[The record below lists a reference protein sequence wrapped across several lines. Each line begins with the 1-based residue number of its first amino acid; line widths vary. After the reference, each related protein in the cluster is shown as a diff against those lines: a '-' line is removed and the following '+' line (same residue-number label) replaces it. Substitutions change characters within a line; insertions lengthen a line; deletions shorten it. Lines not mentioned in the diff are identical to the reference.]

1 MATMTDTAVAPLL
14 DVRDVS
20 VVFGGFRAVDHVSL
34 TVNPG
39 EIVGVIGPN
48 GAGKTTLMNAIF
60 GVYKVATGSVNAL
73 GRDLKGLS
81 ADRRAS
87 LGFARTFQN
96 LELFHSMTV
105 YENILTHA
113 DASDR
118 HGGHRGRA
126 WTRRAEHA
134 GRRTRSIEILEELDL
149 LHLASRT
156 VSELSYAERKLA
168 EFARAMVADIQL
180 VLLDE
185 PTAGVALEE
194 RREVIDR
201 MHVHMRDRKIAAVV
215 VEHDMSVIK
224 TLSDRVYVLDG
235 GQMLATGTFDEV
247 VANPRVREAYLG

>member
-1 MATMTDTAVAPLL
+1 MAVAAAEIALPLL
-14 DVRDVS
+14 DVDEVS
-20 VVFGGFRAVDHVSL
+20 VVFGGFRAVDKVSL

-60 GVYKVATGSVNAL
+60 GVYKLATGSVSAS

-81 ADRRAS
+81 PDRRAR

-96 LELFHSMTV
+96 LELFYSMTV
-105 YENILTHA
+105 FENVLTHA

-118 HGGHRGRA
+118 LAAGSWRKRA
-126 WTRRAEHA
+126 DHA
-134 GRRTRSIEILEELDL
+134 GRRRRSIEILEELDL
-149 LHLASRT
+149 LPLASRT

-201 MHVHMRDRKIAAVV
+201 MHVHMRDRGIAAVV

-235 GQMLATGTFDEV
+235 GQLLASGTFEEV
-247 VANPRVREAYLG
+247 VSDPRVREAYLG

>member
-1 MATMTDTAVAPLL
+1 MATAVDTAALPLL
-14 DVRDVS
+14 DVKEVS
-20 VVFGGFRAVDHVSL
+20 VVFGAFRAVDNVSL

-60 GVYKVATGSVNAL
+60 GVYKVATGSVSAS

-81 ADRRAS
+81 PDRRAR

-96 LELFHSMTV
+96 LELFHSMTAF
-105 YENILTHA
+105 ENVLTHA

-118 HGGHRGRA
+118 HGGRSTRGRLS
-126 WTRRAEHA
+126 RADHA
-134 GRRTRSIEILEELDL
+134 GRRTRAIEILEELDL
-149 LHLASRT
+149 LPLASRI
-156 VSELSYAERKLA
+156 VSELSYAERKLV
-168 EFARAMVADIQL
+168 EFARAMVADIEL

-201 MHVHMRDRKIAAVV
+201 MHVHMRDRGIAAVV

-235 GQMLATGTFDEV
+235 GQLLASGTFEEV

>member
-1 MATMTDTAVAPLL
+1 MDTATQPLL

-20 VVFGGFRAVDHVSL
+20 VVFGGFHAVDNVSL
-34 TVNPG
+34 KVEPG

-60 GVYKVATGSVNAL
+60 GVYKVASGSVYAY
-73 GRDLKGLS
+73 GKDLKGLS
-81 ADRRAS
+81 PDRRAR

-105 YENILTHA
+105 FENVLTHI
-113 DASDR
+113 DASAHAGSDA
-118 HGGHRGRA
+118 RG
-126 WTRRAEHA
+126 WNRRAVREHK
-134 GRRTRSIEILEELDL
+134 RERVVEILDALDL
-149 LHLASRT
+149 LPLAPRT
-156 VSELSYAERKLA
+156 VSELSYAERKLV
-168 EFARAMVADIQL
+168 EFARAMVAKIEL

>member
-1 MATMTDTAVAPLL
+1 MATVAHPATLPLL
-14 DVRDVS
+14 DVKEVS
-20 VVFGGFRAVDHVSL
+20 VVFGAFRAVDKVSL

-60 GVYKVATGSVNAL
+60 GVYKVATGSVSAS

-81 ADRRAS
+81 PDRRAR

-105 YENILTHA
+105 FENVLTHA

-118 HGGHRGRA
+118 HTGRPPI
-126 WTRRAEHA
+126 RADHA
-134 GRRTRSIEILEELDL
+134 GRRARAVEILEELDL
-149 LHLASRT
+149 RHLAART
-156 VSELSYAERKLA
+156 VSELSYAERKLV
-168 EFARAMVADIQL
+168 EFARAMVADIEL

-201 MHVHMRDRKIAAVV
+201 MHAHMRDRGIAAVV

-235 GQMLATGTFDEV
+235 GQLLASGTFEEV